1 MYQNKF
7 QRRRYSVSASSM
19 GFIQTGLMFILAL
32 AIPFSMQ
39 SAYEDQPSWLKV
51 DYPHGTI
58 LIKPVYGQNTA
69 HLYITSNVLAKD
81 RKCSTSPSMLHQ
93 SEFITLQDL
102 QFSLPSYQCPTG
114 QYCPPKVIIHADKD
128 VEMGIIGDIK
138 KELNRMNWVNI
149 HYVQTAGYEKH

>member
-58 LIKPVYGQNTA
+58 LIKPVYGSKYGSS
-69 HLYITSNVLAKD
+69 LYYL
-81 RKCSTSPSMLHQ
+81 KCS
-93 SEFITLQDL
+93 
-102 QFSLPSYQCPTG
+102 C
-114 QYCPPKVIIHADKD
+114 K
-128 VEMGIIGDIK
+128 
-138 KELNRMNWVNI
+138 R
-149 HYVQTAGYEKH
+149 